1 MVLPNHSQLRVL
13 LCVTTLLLA
22 RVANVMVP
30 ILYKQIV
37 DSLAGI
43 DAPIYFPATLI
54 IWYTVLKLLQSLQRD
69 LRNFLWIL
77 VEQDTS
83 RRIKIMVFR
92 HLHALSLKYHLNRK
106 TGEVLKVVER
116 GAQSLQSLLSM
127 ALFTVLPTI
136 IDLLLA
142 CAVLLYL
149 LEPMFAV
156 VIFSTIFVYMYITVA
171 LTNWRKKF
179 RRLMIETDNNANDRA
194 VNSLLNFETVK
205 YFGMEEKE
213 VSMLEEKIVEYNKES
228 WKNEAS
234 LHALNSAQQLT
245 MSLGGFV
252 LMYLAGSKVA
262 QGDMTVGDFVM
273 ILTYLAQLA
282 MPLAWLGT
290 AWRVIQQGFI
300 DMEKM
305 FELLEVEPEIV
316 DEPGAGRHQR
326 FSSLNPNPKPSTLYS
341 QHENPS
347 TIDPS
352 TLVPRTHR
360 GPDTHRPIDPRL

>member
-1 MVLPNHSQLRVL
+1 MECSGGDVHEINENRSLAVLGHSQLRVL
-13 LCVTTLLLA
+13 LCITTLVLA

-30 ILYKQIV
+30 ILYKEVV
-37 DSLAGI
+37 DGLAGI
-43 DAPIYFPATLI
+43 DAPIYFPVELI

-116 GAQSLQSLLSM
+116 GASSLQSLLSM

-156 VIFSTIFVYMYITVA
+156 IIFSTIFVYMYITVA
-171 LTNWRKKF
+171 LTSWRKKF

-234 LHALNSAQQLT
+234 LHALNSAQQMV

-252 LMYLAGSKVA
+252 LMYLAGSKVS

-305 FELLEVEPEIV
+305 FELLEVQPEIV
-316 DEPGAGRHQR
+316 DTPGAGEP
-326 FSSLNPNPKPSTLYS
+326 LPKPLFA
-341 QHENPS
+341 NPV
-347 TIDPS
+347 
-352 TLVPRTHR
+352 LRTANTF
-360 GPDTHRPIDPRL
+360 GPKPF